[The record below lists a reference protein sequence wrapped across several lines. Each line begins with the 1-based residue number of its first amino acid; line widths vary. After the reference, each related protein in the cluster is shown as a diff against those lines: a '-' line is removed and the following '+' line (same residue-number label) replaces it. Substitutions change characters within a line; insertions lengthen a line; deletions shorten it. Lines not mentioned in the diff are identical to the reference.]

1 MANPALIGRYRFR
14 NGVIYLLLSLW
25 IAFSLFS
32 FLWIIMTSIKS
43 NKELYAGVWSIPGK
57 LHLENYAKA
66 WNVVNLKRY
75 FLNSVLVTFSSYSC

>member
-25 IAFSLFS
+25 IAFSIFS

-43 NKELYAGVWSIPGK
+43 NKELYAGVWSLPG
-57 LHLENYAKA
+57 EASP
-66 WNVVNLKRY
+66 WR
-75 FLNSVLVTFSSYSC
+75 TT